1 MIRAGVG
8 VSLGVGSRKGR
19 GKEGDL
25 GEAQVGPSP
34 YPEEGYSTFVPPPP
48 WNRCLDVALFHYD
61 AAYSGR
67 KVSDG
72 IDRGSR
78 CQKAFYPL

>member
-1 MIRAGVG
+1 MP
-8 VSLGVGSRKGR
+8 VSVFLLTSVPGREEEKREIWARPRLARRHTPKKG
-19 GKEGDL
+19 
-25 GEAQVGPSP
+25 
-34 YPEEGYSTFVPPPP
+34 TFVPPPP